1 MKLKSS
7 LFLLLLLSGTALLA
21 ENERCFN
28 HIFQMSLGL
37 SGSNSNDDNPGNVES
52 GNVKNFNYTILDKNL
67 RIGLAID
74 YLNFSN
80 RINSGSFAAFYDQ
93 AYQPLYPNNLVY
105 IKDGDVSVG
114 YFEVN
119 TLMIGLAASIL
130 PESSNYYIIPAIQ
143 AGIVKASTPEADFQ
157 GSHQEGYSFWAFKF
171 KTEEEDAFDLGYNTS
186 IRLGYKFIKPKFSVN
201 IHLLA
206 GYLSSKPNFK
216 YDAVIAN
223 LKPQTVRIDAGRTYL
238 SCGVGINL

>member
-1 MKLKSS
+1 M
-7 LFLLLLLSGTALLA
+7 A
-21 ENERCFN
+21 
-28 HIFQMSLGL
+28 LGL
-37 SGSNSNDDNPGNVES
+37 SGSNNNDDNPGNVKS
-52 GNVKNFNYTILDKNL
+52 GNVKNFNYTILDNNL

-93 AYQPLYPNNLVY
+93 AYNTSDLN
-105 IKDGDVSVG
+105 DGVNINDSNVSVG
-114 YFEVN
+114 NFEVN
-119 TLMIGLAASIL
+119 TLMIGLTASLL
-130 PESSNYYIIPAIQ
+130 PESSHYYIVPTIQ

-157 GSHQEGYSFWAFKF
+157 RVNLWPLKF
-171 KTEEEDAFDLGYNTS
+171 KSEEEDAFDIGYNTS
-186 IRLGYKFIKPKFSVN
+186 IRLGYKFIQPKFSVN

-206 GYLSSKPNFK
+206 GYFSSKPNFK
-216 YDAVIAN
+216 YDAVVTE